1 MSQCTPRWIEMVDNA
16 KLWMQSSPNA
26 TLQEYDGR
34 LRVMYESYDRIL
46 LCVDPSKVL
55 EYPWLEL
62 NDC

>member
-1 MSQCTPRWIEMVDNA
+1 MVDNA